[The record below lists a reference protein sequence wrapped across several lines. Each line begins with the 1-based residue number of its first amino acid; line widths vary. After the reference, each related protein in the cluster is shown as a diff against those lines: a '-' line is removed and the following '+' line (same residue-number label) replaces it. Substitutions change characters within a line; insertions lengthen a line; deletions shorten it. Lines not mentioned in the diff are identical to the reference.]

1 MKRRSLTLKAAVYL
15 VMIIIAIIM
24 FFPIV
29 WIISSSFKTLT
40 AITSY
45 PPQLI
50 PKEPQLSNYVEVL
63 TRRNALIY
71 LRNTLILIVG
81 NTVGTLI
88 SSSLVAYPLARMNFK
103 GKKLIFS
110 LILATMMVP
119 SSVTIIPQFILF
131 RRLNWID
138 TLYPLFVPA
147 FFAYPY
153 NVFLFR
159 QFFLTIPKELDEA
172 AMIDGC
178 SRFKIFYKILVPL
191 AKPIFI
197 TIGILSSIYWWNELF
212 TPLIY
217 INSENLKPLTT
228 ALISFKAEGQFVTQ
242 WNLVMAMATLMI
254 IPPMILYMVGQRYLV
269 EGIKMSGLKG

>member
-1 MKRRSLTLKAAVYL
+1 MKRQNLIANILIYML
-15 VMIIIAIIM
+15 MLLIAIIM
-24 FFPIV
+24 FFPIM

-40 AITSY
+40 SITSY
-45 PPQLI
+45 PPKLI
-50 PKEPQLSNYVEVL
+50 PKEPQLSNYIEVL

-88 SSSLVAYPLARMNFK
+88 SSSLVAYPLARMKFK
-103 GKKLIFS
+103 GKRIVFS

-119 SSVTIIPQFILF
+119 SAVTIIPQFILF
-131 RRLNWID
+131 RYLNWID

-217 INSENLKPLTT
+217 INSEHLKPLTT

-254 IPPMILYMVGQRYLV
+254 IPPMILYMLGQRYLV